1 MYLGVHSG
9 PAVAG
14 VVGVKMPRYCL
25 FGSTVTTSELME
37 QTSSVSYYIFLH
49 EMSKSICTCIHV
61 CTHIVYD
68 LLTSIT
74 TVKLSVDMLS
84 AKQKIL
90 T

>member
-49 EMSKSICTCIHV
+49 EMSKEIKVYALV
-61 CTHIVYD
+61 CMYVRT
-68 LLTSIT
+68 
-74 TVKLSVDMLS
+74 
-84 AKQKIL
+84 
-90 T
+90 